1 MHIYLNYPMSMM
13 WSVDIFDRSML
24 GGQRVR
30 AVVQRQPLR
39 VHVVGPAPGGRS
51 ALPVLYKDFL

>member
-1 MHIYLNYPMSMM
+1 MSMT

-39 VHVVGPAPGGRS
+39 VHLVGPDPRGGS
-51 ALPVLYKDFL
+51 ALPVLYKEFL

>member
-1 MHIYLNYPMSMM
+1 MSMT